1 MYSSITPRRSF
12 SRRGVWVWTFM
23 PGMTGV
29 VQLAGVPRAPSIS
42 TRHIRHEP
50 NACML
55 SVAQSFGM
63 SPPISAAARITLVP
77 AGTVTSRPSMV
88 RVTISSDLTS
98 GVPKSAWRSYPIVL
112 LHRGEIRRCIDISR
126 FGAGFH
132 GFGPDRARKRK
143 HRVLVFRQQQRFERV
158 KASRRPVAD
167 HRLAFEVSRGGGEQ
181 LQQVLRQAHRVDAAG
196 KHAVVTFIAGQAQAG
211 GNPAERTHARVR
223 PVRNAA
229 VARSAFAPSN
239 DDQFAVSRQRV
250 ERPRQKRAPA
260 EFGERL
266 VAAEAGR
273 LPTCED
279 DAEDHASTTRRRSRR
294 GPSAPRLPGRA

>member
-88 RVTISSDLTS
+88 RVTISSDFTS

-132 GFGPDRARKRK
+132 GFGPDRARNRK

-158 KASRRPVAD
+158 KGSRRPVAD
-167 HRLAFEVSRGGGEQ
+167 HRLAFEVSRGRGEQ
-181 LQQVLRQAHRVDAAG
+181 LQQVLRQAHRVHAAG
-196 KHAVVTFIAGQAQAG
+196 KHAVVTFIAGQAQTG
-211 GNPAERTHARVR
+211 GNPAERAHARAR
-223 PVRNAA
+223 PGRNAA
-229 VARSAFAPSN
+229 VAGAALAPGH
-239 DDQFAVSRQRV
+239 DDQLAMAGKRV
-250 ERPRQKRAPA
+250 EGARQQRTSA
-260 EFGERL
+260 ELGQRL
-266 VAAEAGR
+266 VAAEAAR
-273 LPTCED
+273 LPACQD
-279 DAEDHASTTRRRSRR
+279 YAEDHAI
-294 GPSAPRLPGRA
+294 